1 MLDEATQ
8 GLTYPGWEEDV
19 RAAEANWADGVS
31 TAEKFKWTV
40 GKMRRTQRLHEGDR
54 SDALLQVLDEATQGL
69 TYPGWER
76 DVRAAESTWTDGVS
90 TAEKFKRT
98 VERMRRKQRLHEGD
112 RSDALL
118 QVLDGA
124 TQGLTYPGW
133 ERDVRVAEANSIVG
147 FSSANELKRTVERMR
162 RTQRLH
168 EGDRSDALLQVLDEA
183 TQGLT
188 YPGREHDVRVAEL
201 NWIYGFS
208 SANELKRTVER
219 MRRKQRLHEGDRSDA
234 LLQVLDGA
242 TQGLT
247 YPGWERD
254 VQAAELNWIFGFSS
268 AKELK
273 RTVERMRRK
282 QRLHDCRL

>member
-1 MLDEATQ
+1 
-8 GLTYPGWEEDV
+8 
-19 RAAEANWADGVS
+19 
-31 TAEKFKWTV
+31 
-40 GKMRRTQRLHEGDR
+40 
-54 SDALLQVLDEATQGL
+54 
-69 TYPGWER
+69 
-76 DVRAAESTWTDGVS
+76 
-90 TAEKFKRT
+90 
-98 VERMRRKQRLHEGD
+98 
-112 RSDALL
+112 
-118 QVLDGA
+118 
-124 TQGLTYPGW
+124 
-133 ERDVRVAEANSIVG
+133 
-147 FSSANELKRTVERMR
+147 
-162 RTQRLH
+162 
-168 EGDRSDALLQVLDEA
+168 VLDEA